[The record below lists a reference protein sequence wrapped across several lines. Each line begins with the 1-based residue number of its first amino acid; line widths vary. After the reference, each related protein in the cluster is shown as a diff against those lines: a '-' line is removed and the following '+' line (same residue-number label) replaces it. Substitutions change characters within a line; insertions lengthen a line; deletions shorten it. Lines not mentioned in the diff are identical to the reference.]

1 MNDCVWSYT
10 IKFNCVVLFFF
21 HLNVYL
27 FNFKKLENHQ
37 FEIRKAKTLGAT
49 TTTKNQ
55 MFKNNSVI
63 KIQFTIYLRKRN
75 KTTKCFSL

>member
-1 MNDCVWSYT
+1 MTVYGAIPLNLIEWC
-10 IKFNCVVLFFF
+10 FFF

-27 FNFKKLENHQ
+27 FNLKKLENHQ
-37 FEIRKAKTLGAT
+37 FEMRKAKTLGAT
-49 TTTKNQ
+49 TTTIKNQ
-55 MFKNNSVI
+55 MVKNNSVI